1 MFHRNSIT
9 ETLTVSLLFCMLSN
23 SQGFLSS
30 PSSEYG
36 MMQRVST
43 RSKTG
48 MMGTSVNMVPSA
60 SHGWLLGGHVQETI
74 ASSMFCHHFGM
85 GSCRSFGVLRMSS
98 TANEQTS
105 GGRGGRERE
114 GGRGGGGGG
123 RGRGPPG
130 RGRGG
135 GRGGVGGRGGR
146 GVGGRGGGPPNLKLE
161 NPLKVQRIQMD
172 TGRQERDRNDSSGGG
187 GRGDGPGGSREF
199 GRGGGGRGRGGRDN
213 DGGSGRGGRGMISNR
228 GPAAAASNVNSGD
241 DGDIDSSSSKGPARK
256 FGKKKA
262 PSGDFEKK
270 PRNSLRVG
278 TGKNGRSA
286 EKNMSRGS
294 LKKRDR
300 SAEKERKREAAIER
314 STVFLPEGP
323 LSVSELAELLDE
335 KPVSVIKFLMTDLGI
350 MAGMNQSLDPATCV
364 AVVEGF
370 GMFVSDENMDDLEE
384 VIMQEDESALDAG
397 IAFEDEDPSL
407 LQKRPPVVT
416 IMGHVDHG
424 KTSLLD
430 AIRNTKVT
438 AGEAGGITQHIGAY
452 QVEQNGEK
460 ITFIDTP
467 GHAAFTDMRQRGANI
482 TDMVILVVA
491 ADDGV
496 KQQTADSIACA
507 RQAGVPI
514 IVAVNKIDLE
524 TANVAKVKT
533 ELTQYDILTEDLGGD
548 VLVSEISAK
557 QKLGLDDLLEKVL
570 LQAEVQDLKANPDR
584 LAQGAV
590 IEARIEKGLG
600 CVATTLIQKGTI
612 KVGDIFVAGATSG
625 RVKALIAADG
635 KTRLKEAGPSSPVSV
650 VGFDGKPAAGDLLVV
665 CENEQVA
672 RDLAASRSRIAREK
686 EAAAYQAGLMKSV
699 AAAFATDG
707 KFKEQREMCV
717 VVKADVQGSA
727 EALTRALQD
736 LKLENDEAVVTIKVL
751 VSEAGEVSK
760 SDVAIASVTPGTTII
775 AFNCAANFAATEDA
789 RAQNIPIEY
798 YSIVYDAI
806 ESVECRMQEVLSPT
820 PEGEYVGE
828 VVVQEVFNIGGVG
841 NIAGSKCTNGFIKKG
856 SNVRVMRG
864 DKILC
869 EDKIK
874 SLRNFKSE
882 VDKIEAGDE
891 CGVGLMTFEDFQPG
905 DRVESYLVQK

>member
-1 MFHRNSIT
+1 M
-9 ETLTVSLLFCMLSN
+9 LLISMLSN
-23 SQGFLSS
+23 TQGFFVPLSLS
-30 PSSEYG
+30 SSEYG
-36 MMQRVST
+36 RMSRLVT
-43 RSKTG
+43 SKTTVTTTQ
-48 MMGTSVNMVPSA
+48 MAPSA
-60 SHGWLLGGHVQETI
+60 ASSSSSNVHGLCQSFALGGE
-74 ASSMFCHHFGM
+74 GY
-85 GSCRSFGVLRMSS
+85 CRSFGVLSMSS
-98 TANEQTS
+98 TANEQRY

-123 RGRGPPG
+123 GRGGRGYPGRGRG
-130 RGRGG
+130 GRGG
-135 GRGGVGGRGGR
+135 GRGGR
-146 GVGGRGGGPPNLKLE
+146 GGRGGGGAPNLKLE
-161 NPLKVQRIQMD
+161 NPLMVQRIQMD
-172 TGRQERDRNDSSGGG
+172 SGNRQRDNRNDSS
-187 GRGDGPGGSREF
+187 S
-199 GRGGGGRGRGGRDN
+199 GGGGRGRGGRSS
-213 DGGSGRGGRGMISNR
+213 DGPSRAGRGMISNR
-228 GPAAAASNVNSGD
+228 GPAANASNVGGG
-241 DGDIDSSSSKGPARK
+241 DGDMDSSNSKGPGRNFA
-256 FGKKKA
+256 KKKK
-262 PSGDFEKK
+262 PMGDYEKK
-270 PRNSLRVG
+270 PRNSLRLG
-278 TGKNGRSA
+278 TTSKKGRSA

-314 STVFLPEGP
+314 STVNLPEGP
-323 LSVSELAELLDE
+323 MSVSDLADLMNE
-335 KPVSVIKFLMTDLGI
+335 KPVSVIKYLMTDLGI

-370 GMFVSDENMDDLEE
+370 GMFVSSDDSDDYDEDF
-384 VIMQEDESALDAG
+384 MQEEESALDAG
-397 IAFEDEDPSL
+397 IAFEEEDSSL

-524 TANVAKVKT
+524 TANVGRVKT

-548 VLVSEISAK
+548 ILVSEISAK
-557 QKLGLDDLLEKVL
+557 EKIGLDDLLEKVL

-600 CVATTLIQKGTI
+600 TVATTLIQKGTI
-612 KVGDIFVAGATSG
+612 KVGDIFVAGSTSG

-635 KTRLKEAGPSSPVSV
+635 KTRLKEAGPSSPISV

-665 CENEQVA
+665 CEDEQVA
-672 RDLAASRSRIAREK
+672 RDLAASRARIARER

-699 AAAFATDG
+699 AATFATDG

-760 SDVAIASVTPGTTII
+760 SDVAIASVTPDTTII
-775 AFNCAANFAATEDA
+775 AFNCAANYAATEDA

-806 ESVECRMQEVLSPT
+806 ESVESRMQEVLSPT

-841 NIAGSKCTNGFIKKG
+841 NIAGSKCTSGYIKKG

-905 DRVESYLVQK
+905 DRVESYVVQK

>member
-1 MFHRNSIT
+1 MG
-9 ETLTVSLLFCMLSN
+9 SLEN
-23 SQGFLSS
+23 
-30 PSSEYG
+30 
-36 MMQRVST
+36 
-43 RSKTG
+43 
-48 MMGTSVNMVPSA
+48 
-60 SHGWLLGGHVQETI
+60 
-74 ASSMFCHHFGM
+74 MFCHKGLAFGY
-85 GSCRSFGVLRMSS
+85 CHSFGVLSMSS
-98 TANEQTS
+98 TASEQRSEGRGRGDGGRGGS
-105 GGRGGRERE
+105 GGRGGGPFASGR
-114 GGRGGGGGG
+114 GGRG
-123 RGRGPPG
+123 PG
-130 RGRGG
+130 R
-135 GRGGVGGRGGR
+135 GRGGR
-146 GVGGRGGGPPNLKLE
+146 GVGGRGGRGGRGGGGGGSNLKLE
-161 NPLKVQRIQMD
+161 NPLKVQRIPFD
-172 TGRQERDRNDSSGGG
+172 SNSSNGYNANTNTNSNANGARNVDRGGKVRRDKDADVSSRG
-187 GRGDGPGGSREF
+187 GRG
-199 GRGGGGRGRGGRDN
+199 
-213 DGGSGRGGRGMISNR
+213 GMISNR
-228 GPAAAASNVNSGD
+228 GPAANASNVNVDSD
-241 DGDIDSSSSKGPARK
+241 DGDVGSSSKGPGRK
-256 FGKKKA
+256 FGKKKG

-270 PRNSLRVG
+270 PRNSLRLE
-278 TGKNGRSA
+278 TGKKGRSA

-314 STVFLPEGP
+314 STVSLPEGP
-323 LSVSELAELLDE
+323 MSVSDLAELIDE
-335 KPVSVIKFLMTDLGI
+335 KPVAVIKFLMTDLGI

-370 GMFVSDENMDDLEE
+370 GMFVSGEDSDDYDDDMNEE
-384 VIMQEDESALDAG
+384 ESALEAG
-397 IAFEDEDPSL
+397 IAFEEEDPSL
-407 LQKRPPVVT
+407 LRKRPPVVT

-430 AIRNTKVT
+430 AIRDTKVT

-514 IVAVNKIDLE
+514 LVAINKIDLD
-524 TANVAKVKT
+524 TANAARVKT

-557 QKLGLDDLLEKVL
+557 EKIGLDDLLEKVL

-600 CVATTLIQKGTI
+600 TVATTLIQKGTI

-625 RVKALIAADG
+625 RVKALIAPDG
-635 KTRLKEAGPSSPVSV
+635 KTRVKEAGPSSPISV

-665 CENEQVA
+665 CEDEQVA
-672 RDLAASRSRIAREK
+672 RDLAASRARIAREK

-699 AAAFATDG
+699 AATFATDG
-707 KFKEQREMCV
+707 KFKERREMCV

-736 LKLENDEAVVTIKVL
+736 LKLENDEAIVTIKVL

-806 ESVECRMQEVLSPT
+806 ESVESRMQEVLSPT

-841 NIAGSKCTNGFIKKG
+841 NIAGSKCTNGYIKKG

-891 CGVGLMTFEDFQPG
+891 CGVGLMNFEDFQPG
-905 DRVESYLVQK
+905 DRVESYVVQK